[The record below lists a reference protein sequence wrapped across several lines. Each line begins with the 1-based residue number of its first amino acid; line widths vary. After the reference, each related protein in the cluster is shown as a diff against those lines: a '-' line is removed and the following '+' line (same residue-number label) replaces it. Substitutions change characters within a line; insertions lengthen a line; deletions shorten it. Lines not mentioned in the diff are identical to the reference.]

1 MGARRPY
8 PDAVLDRL
16 RRRGFRA
23 LRVVPAPV
31 MDRLA
36 RVAMPSYMLGTVCR
50 IEHDGNVLLVQPT
63 YRKAWGMPGGLVGRG
78 EDPRDG
84 VRREVREEVGVDVT
98 LVGEPIVVVDSEHR
112 LVDFLFRGELAD
124 GVDPGDVRA
133 ASSEIDEVA
142 WTPIERAAQM
152 VGGPAW
158 MAEKLELFDRMADG
172 GLVVLDGGRKRSGHA

>member
-1 MGARRPY
+1 
-8 PDAVLDRL
+8 VLDRI

-23 LRVVPAPV
+23 LRIVPAPV

-36 RVAMPSYMLGTVCR
+36 RLAMPAYMLGTVCR

-63 YRKAWGMPGGLVGRG
+63 YRKAWGMPGGLLGRG

-84 VRREVREEVGVDVT
+84 VRREVREEVGVEVR
-98 LVGEPIVVVDSEHR
+98 LSGEPIVVVDSRHR
-112 LVDFLFRGELAD
+112 LVDFLFRGELAG
-124 GVDPGDVRA
+124 GVGPEAVHP

-142 WTPIERAAQM
+142 WMPVEHAARM

-158 MAEKLELFDRMADG
+158 MAEKLALYERMPAG
-172 GLVVLDGGRKRSGHA
+172 GLVVLNGGRERA